1 MTITAASCLRISS
14 CPTRGLAVT
23 TCGRDWQPTGPE
35 GNQHTIVSTVVIPV
49 TTEGPMQPTWG
60 HTRAYIYGEQRRVC
74 CWVPLCISYIKPLLQ
89 KWKM

>member
-49 TTEGPMQPTWG
+49 TTEGPMHP
-60 HTRAYIYGEQRRVC
+60 IYGTPLEYMALVTKGEGAAGSLRVS
-74 CWVPLCISYIKPLLQ
+74 PT
-89 KWKM
+89 